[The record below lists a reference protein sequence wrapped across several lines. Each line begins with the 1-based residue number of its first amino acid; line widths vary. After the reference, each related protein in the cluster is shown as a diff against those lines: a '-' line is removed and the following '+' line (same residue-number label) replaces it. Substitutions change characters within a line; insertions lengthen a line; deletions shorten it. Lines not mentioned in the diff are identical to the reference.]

1 MSEFVLSQ
9 NTLDISLI
17 RAIEDDAD
25 DDNENLKEVL
35 TRRDIDVNALGKN
48 TWNNMPTTAII
59 MATNT
64 KNYDKVKLLL
74 ETGRVRNINMADG
87 MGRSPLYIASNNG
100 YYEIA
105 KILLE
110 HGADARLPP
119 MKYPDWSGL
128 QSKTPLD
135 VAKNKKMRELLK
147 KSTESSVKL
156 RKTTGSGVKL
166 RKSRKIKSRKNNS
179 KK

>member
-1 MSEFVLSQ
+1 MSEFVLR
-9 NTLDISLI
+9 NKTLDISLI
-17 RAIEDDAD
+17 RAIEDDD
-25 DDNENLKEVL
+25 DEDNEYLKEVL

-64 KNYDKVKLLL
+64 KNHDKVRLLL
-74 ETGRVRNINMADG
+74 ETGRVRNINEADG
-87 MGRSPLYIASNNG
+87 MGRSPLFVASENG
-100 YYEIA
+100 NYEIA

-110 HGADARLPP
+110 HGADATLPP
-119 MKYPDWSGL
+119 KKYPDWSGI

-135 VAKNKKMRELLK
+135 VAKNNKMRELLK
-147 KSTESSVKL
+147 KSSGSGVKL
-156 RKTTGSGVKL
+156 RKSTGSGVKI

>member
-9 NTLDISLI
+9 KTLDTSLI
-17 RAIEDDAD
+17 RAIEDE
-25 DDNENLKEVL
+25 DNEYLKEVL
-35 TRRDIDVNALGKN
+35 TRRDVDVNALGKN

-64 KNYDKVKLLL
+64 KNYDKVRLLL
-74 ETGRVRNINMADG
+74 ETGRVRNINEADG
-87 MGRSPLYIASNNG
+87 MGRSPLYVASANG
-100 YYEIA
+100 NYDIA

-135 VAKNKKMRELLK
+135 VAKDNKMRKLLK
-147 KSTESSVKL
+147 NSTESSVKL

-179 KK
+179 NK

>member
-1 MSEFVLSQ
+1 MSEFVLRN
-9 NTLDISLI
+9 NTMDISLI
-17 RAIEDDAD
+17 RAIEDE
-25 DDNENLKEVL
+25 DNEYLKEVL

-74 ETGRVRNINMADG
+74 ETGQVRNINESDG
-87 MGRSPLYIASNNG
+87 MGRSPLYIASKNG
-100 YYEIA
+100 NYEIA

-110 HGADARLPP
+110 HGADASLPP

-135 VAKNKKMRELLK
+135 VAKNNKMRELLK
-147 KSTESSVKL
+147 KSAEPSVKL
-156 RKTTGSGVKL
+156 IKATGSGVKL

-179 KK
+179 NK